1 MAIVAAREIDTAHTP
16 LVGDGDSA
24 LYSVL
29 PLSLSFQDHAGSEP
43 WDTRIANDAVFETD
57 ATTQSTDRQSED
69 IAVLGA
75 PSFYLSAA
83 EQLSL
88 IEKRVSADPIGA
100 ANRFLNL
107 NTDAFPGHLSERYLE
122 LAEELGA
129 RLSRLYT
136 AESQNLLW
144 GIEQTVSSFLEDKPD
159 ISDPFA
165 PSAGK
170 GFEGGF
176 FNDGLKDF
184 SDLMGSNP
192 SDKHNT
198 HESGNTGDIA
208 IVGAAKVQ
216 QQDWEYIQTVSHT
229 PTAPAPFLT
238 PGERL
243 RRRPDLVP
251 GLHLS
256 L

>member
-1 MAIVAAREIDTAHTP
+1 MAIVAAREIDAVNAP
-16 LVGDGDSA
+16 LVGTGGAS
-24 LYSVL
+24 LYAVL
-29 PLSLSFQDHAGSEP
+29 PLSSNFQQNAGYR
-43 WDTRIANDAVFETD
+43 DDLIANDSVFNISSAV
-57 ATTQSTDRQSED
+57 AQSTDRQSED
-69 IAVLGA
+69 IAALGA

-100 ANRFLNL
+100 ANRFLKL
-107 NTDAFPGHLSERYLE
+107 NTEALPGHLSERYLE

-144 GIEQTVSSFLEDKPD
+144 GIEQTVSSFLENKPD
-159 ISDPFA
+159 LSDPFA
-165 PSAGK
+165 PSADK
-170 GFEGGF
+170 EFEGDF

-192 SDKHNT
+192 SDKYNT